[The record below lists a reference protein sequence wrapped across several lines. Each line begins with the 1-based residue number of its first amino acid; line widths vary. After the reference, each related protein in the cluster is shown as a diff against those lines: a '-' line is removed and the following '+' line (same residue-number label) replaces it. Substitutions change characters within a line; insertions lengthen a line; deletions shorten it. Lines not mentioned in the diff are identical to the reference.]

1 MDFNKLKN
9 RYGSLKAYRDLYIP
23 LWQDISENL
32 NPTSGFFDKDKGKKK
47 RTIDYKK
54 FLDST
59 PRQAISILSSGM
71 QSGITS
77 PSRSWFTLGLS
88 LGLRNLPNSVDV
100 WLSSIKHLLE
110 DIMSSSNIYQC
121 LHQIYEETAT
131 YGTGC
136 MIIDCGGICVRQDGK
151 C

>member
-100 WLSSIKHLLE
+100 WLSNVKHMLE
-110 DIMSSSNIYQC
+110 DIMYSSNI
-121 LHQIYEETAT
+121 
-131 YGTGC
+131 
-136 MIIDCGGICVRQDGK
+136 
-151 C
+151 